1 MTWTEDDTE
10 KLIALYGRYQCLWNP
25 FHPEFNN
32 KSLYYKA
39 YKEIKNSIN
48 IPGLTICDCI
58 QRIANVKKEYCY
70 ELSKIAAAIFC
81 EKLYAPKVKWFKR
94 MHILFFPYISIS
106 RYNNSRE
113 QDNSSPK
120 FNDSNIQDKFS
131 YSVEKLKGEHICSN
145 NTCGMCQLQEIELCL
160 KLRDNAPKLQDA
172 FVPSETIQ
180 VIDVATEMSNSFN
193 IEHETQTDL
202 LHERKYVADDNDG
215 KKDRSTCT
223 DDIPV
228 EVHDRKKIENKFEIF
243 GKCVAFQLQTIDIQT
258 AVELEKKIQSL
269 ITKARLKILESK
281 LANQSSHSICCCDCN
296 NCKVMYK
303 DETCSCGLTLKECL
317 LLTKIKESKNYGFYY
332 K

>member
-113 QDNSSPK
+113 R
-120 FNDSNIQDKFS
+120 
-131 YSVEKLKGEHICSN
+131 
-145 NTCGMCQLQEIELCL
+145 
-160 KLRDNAPKLQDA
+160 RDNAPKLQDA

-202 LHERKYVADDNDG
+202 LHNLLLIIIVTMNLINM
-215 KKDRSTCT
+215 TCFL
-223 DDIPV
+223 
-228 EVHDRKKIENKFEIF
+228 E
-243 GKCVAFQLQTIDIQT
+243 T